1 MSRHQFLLR
10 LALVGVMVALA
21 RGEKSASP
29 GCRILQYGKK
39 LQCRGVGLS
48 KIPEIQK
55 GILIA

>member
-1 MSRHQFLLR
+1 
-10 LALVGVMVALA
+10 MVALA